1 MTEREVRQTVI
12 GDRNIVTGT
21 GDVNIVYTLPP
32 TEAEERRSLLV
43 LLERVRQFWIA
54 GVLEGSVHGAA
65 LLELGTARMSD
76 AVEHPWERIL
86 ELPGEEARAVPAERS
101 VEQLFDEA
109 TRALLVLGAEG
120 SGKTTVLLQ
129 LARALVTRAERD
141 PTQPVPVVLSLASWK
156 GPSQGLGAW
165 IVEEMQSKYY
175 VPPRIGRAWIEGQR
189 LALLLDGLDEVA
201 ESVRAECVHAA
212 NRFLRDS
219 SVAGIAVCSRLEEY
233 LALPHR
239 LAFGGA
245 VRLEPLSPGQVEQY
259 LAAGGEGM
267 AGLRELVARDEAT
280 RELARSP
287 LLLSVMTLAY
297 QDAAADTT
305 LAAAG
310 SDEERRA
317 HIYNTYVDRM
327 FARRGKEQA
336 PYAKAETLRGLGSL
350 ARHML
355 RFGQRTFLIESL
367 QPSWL
372 TSRVEV
378 VIYALLSRMLAGLA
392 LGMVEAMFLCVLVFV
407 VKYRNYAAMV
417 SGVPAVI
424 GAALLLGLLFGLAAG
439 VVDACRLLIGKAPN
453 DAGRTEPWWR
463 TGIIVAIYW
472 MIFGALLHLIGIG
485 LSRAPF
491 GLVWALLFALR
502 GRRQSLYLDVQ
513 PVFGLTWSFRRAL
526 AGALAGT
533 LIGLALSAL
542 SLIVEGEAINTLGLL
557 TLSSVYTLIGASFG
571 GVTRVLGAGASRT
584 SGIRLTIRAALRGA
598 LLTGAIAGGVLC
610 LLLLTI
616 LLVAF
621 LVQPE
626 LWQAVVRVVTQAG
639 FRATPVFVL
648 VWVVVA
654 VLVIAVPV
662 GIYFAVFGALWYG
675 ALDAGQ
681 HAILRLMLRRRG
693 TIPSRLPRFL
703 DYGTRLIFLQRV
715 GGGYRFVHGSLME
728 HIAGRALG
736 GSGLVA
742 PVSPAA
748 RS

>member
-1 MTEREVRQTVI
+1 MTESEVRQTVI

-21 GDVNIVYTLPP
+21 GDVHIVYTLPP

-54 GVLEGSVHGAA
+54 GVLDSSVHGAA

-86 ELPGEEARAVPAERS
+86 ELPGEEARIVPAERS
-101 VEQLFDEA
+101 IEQLFDEA

-129 LARALVTRAERD
+129 LTRALVARAERD

-156 GPSQGLGAW
+156 GSRQDLRTW
-165 IVEEMQSKYY
+165 VVEEMQSKYY
-175 VPPRIGRAWIEGQR
+175 VPPRIGRAWIEEQR
-189 LALLLDGLDEVA
+189 LALLLDGLDEVP
-201 ESVRAECVHAA
+201 EPLRAECVEAV

-219 SVAGIAVCSRLEEY
+219 SVPGIAVCSRLEEY

-245 VRLEPLSPGQVEQY
+245 VRLEPLSPGQVQQY
-259 LAAGGEGM
+259 LEAGGARI
-267 AGLRELVARDEAT
+267 AGLRELVARDDAT

-297 QDAAADTT
+297 QDAAADTA
-305 LAAAG
+305 LAAAI

-317 HIYNTYVDRM
+317 HIYDTYLDRM

-336 PYAKAETLRGLGSL
+336 PHAKADTLRWLGSL

-355 RFGQRTFLIESL
+355 RLGQRMFLIEGL

-372 TSRVEV
+372 ATRAEV
-378 VIYALLSRMLAGLA
+378 VIYALLSRALAGLA
-392 LGMVEAMFLCVLVFV
+392 LGAVEAMFLCVLVFV
-407 VKYRNYAAMV
+407 VKYRNYSTMV
-417 SGVPAVI
+417 SGVLPVV

-439 VVDACRLLIGKAPN
+439 GADACRLLVRKAPD
-453 DAGRTEPWWR
+453 DAGRLEPSWV
-463 TGIIVAIYW
+463 TAIIVAVYW
-472 MIFGALLHLIGIG
+472 AIFGVLLHLIGIG

-491 GLVWALLFALR
+491 GLVWSLLFALR

-513 PVFGLTWSFRRAL
+513 PVFGLAWSFRRAV
-526 AGALAGT
+526 AGALSGT
-533 LIGLALSAL
+533 LIGLALSVL
-542 SLIVEGEAINTLGLL
+542 SLIVEGETINVLGLL

-571 GVTRVLGAGASRT
+571 GVTRVLGSGASRT

-598 LLTGAIAGGVLC
+598 LLTGGIAGGVLG
-610 LLLLTI
+610 LLLLGI
-616 LLVAF
+616 LLVASV
-621 LVQPE
+621 VQPE
-626 LWQAVVRVVTQAG
+626 SWQAVARVIAQAG
-639 FRATPVFVL
+639 FRATPFLVL
-648 VWVVVA
+648 VWSVVA
-654 VLVIAVPV
+654 VLIIAVPV
-662 GIYFAVFGALWYG
+662 GVYFAVFGALWYG
-675 ALDAGQ
+675 GLDACQ

-693 TIPSRLPRFL
+693 AIPSRLPRFL

-728 HIAGRALG
+728 HIAGRSD
-736 GSGLVA
+736 GSGGIVR
-742 PVSPAA
+742 P
-748 RS
+748 

>member
-1 MTEREVRQTVI
+1 MTEPEVRQTVI

-32 TEAEERRSLLV
+32 AEAEERRSLLV
-43 LLERVRQFWIA
+43 LLERVRQFWIV
-54 GVLEGSVHGAA
+54 GVLDSSVHGAA

-86 ELPGEEARAVPAERS
+86 ELPGEEARAVPAERG

-141 PTQPVPVVLSLASWK
+141 PTQPVPVVLNLASWK
-156 GPSQGLGAW
+156 GPSQDLGAW

-201 ESVRAECVHAA
+201 ESRRAECVRAA
-212 NRFLRDS
+212 NQFLRES
-219 SVAGIAVCSRLEEY
+219 SMPGIAVCSRLEEY

-245 VRLEPLSPGQVEQY
+245 VRLEPLSPGQVQHY
-259 LAAGGEGM
+259 LEAGGERM

-297 QDAAADTT
+297 QDAAADTA
-305 LAAAG
+305 LAAAV
-310 SDEERRA
+310 SDEQRRA
-317 HIYNTYVDRM
+317 HIYDTYLDRM
-327 FARRGKEQA
+327 FARRGREQA

-355 RFGQRTFLIESL
+355 RLGQRTFLIESL

-372 TSRVEV
+372 ATRVEV

-392 LGMVEAMFLCVLVFV
+392 LGAAEAMFLCVLVFV
-407 VKYRNYAAMV
+407 VKYRNYSTMV
-417 SGVPAVI
+417 SGVSAVVE
-424 GAALLLGLLFGLAAG
+424 AALLLGLLFGLAAG
-439 VVDACRLLIGKAPN
+439 VADACRLLMRKAPD
-453 DAGRTEPWWR
+453 DAGRSEPWWT
-463 TGIIVAIYW
+463 TGIFVASYLT
-472 MIFGALLHLIGIG
+472 IFGALLHLIGIG

-513 PVFGLTWSFRRAL
+513 PVFGLTWSLRRAVT
-526 AGALAGT
+526 GAVAGT
-533 LIGLALSAL
+533 LIGLVLSAL
-542 SLIVEGEAINTLGLL
+542 SLIVEGETINILGLL

-571 GVTRVLGAGASRT
+571 GITRVLGAGASRT

-598 LLTGAIAGGVLC
+598 LLTGVIAGGVLG
-610 LLLLTI
+610 LLLLGI
-616 LLVAF
+616 LLVAS

-626 LWQAVVRVVTQAG
+626 SWQAVARVITQAG
-639 FRATPVFVL
+639 FRATPLL
-648 VWVVVA
+648 VVVWCAVA

-681 HAILRLMLRRRG
+681 HAILRLMLRGRG
-693 TIPSRLPRFL
+693 AIPSRLPRFL

-728 HIAGRALG
+728 HIAGRGDG
-736 GSGLVA
+736 GTNSVGT
-742 PVSPAA
+742 VSAEG